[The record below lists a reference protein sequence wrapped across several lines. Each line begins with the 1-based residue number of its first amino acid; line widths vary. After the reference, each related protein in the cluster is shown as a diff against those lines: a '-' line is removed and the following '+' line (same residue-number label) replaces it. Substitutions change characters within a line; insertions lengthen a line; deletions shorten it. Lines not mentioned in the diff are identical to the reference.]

1 VDTPTQ
7 SPHASPEA
15 VGAEAGR
22 LFGAGFY
29 CAESVLLA
37 VARAHDLETPE
48 LSRLATG
55 LCSGMSRSGGPC
67 GALSGGILALG
78 LLLGREYPEEA
89 VAPCYAASQQLIAS
103 FQQRWGSTACFTLL
117 DCDLSSEHGRQQF
130 KDRGLKE
137 KVCVPATRWAAAT
150 VQEILLAPR

>member
-1 VDTPTQ
+1 MDTPTL
-7 SPHASPEA
+7 SPQASPET

-22 LFGAGFY
+22 LFGTGFY

-37 VARAHDLETPE
+37 VARAHGLETPE

-78 LLLGREYPEEA
+78 LLLGREHPEEA
-89 VAPCYAASQQLIAS
+89 VDSCYAASQQLIAA
-103 FQQRWGSTACFTLL
+103 FRQHWGSTACFTLL
-117 DCDLSSEHGRQQF
+117 DCDLSVEHGRQQF
-130 KDRGLKE
+130 KDMGLKE
-137 KVCVPATRWAAAT
+137 QICIPATRWAAEA
-150 VQEILLAPR
+150 VQGILLSAD

>member
-1 VDTPTQ
+1 MDTTLPPQT
-7 SPHASPEA
+7 SPEA

-37 VARAHDLETPE
+37 VARAHGLETPE

-55 LCSGMSRSGGPC
+55 LCSGMSRTGGPC

-78 LLLGREYPEEA
+78 LLLGREHPEEA
-89 VAPCYAASQQLIAS
+89 VDSCYAASQRLIAA
-103 FQQRWGSTACFTLL
+103 FGQRWGSTACFTLL
-117 DCDLSSEHGRQQF
+117 DCDLGLEQGRQQF

-137 KVCVPATRWAAAT
+137 QVCIPATRWAAAA
-150 VQEILLAPR
+150 VQEILLAVD